1 MWSFQDEAGST
12 TQVQTIS
19 SNTYY
24 RRPMI
29 PRVEQV
35 SSKGIAF
42 TGSELPR
49 APPDVHRTIKQK
61 TDVIGISVAIQ
72 TDFREIEI
80 QTDPWT
86 APLEEDACGTSNQE
100 VKSLLE
106 LTVANGLLPAH
117 EETMKVIERIKRL
130 QDFDAAIPAPLD
142 PTRTTYTYEELQNEQ
157 KRISML
163 VERDL
168 AEWKR
173 KEAEMKKVQDLRLEL
188 LIQKLMEREEARTE
202 IRIHK
207 LERMRNTHELKASAQ
222 LDKLSSQR
230 LMTLKKQAHSRDA
243 TIQRMVRRMESHNF
257 SNRSVIDIAKRGPR
271 LALPETTSTSTVVN
285 GTIHSANILNA
296 PFLKPGEA
304 PYRYTGVIKL
314 AGTDLRTQESFDEI
328 LQFMPDEN
336 RLILGAPLNHTRS
349 AQSAR
354 LYTGEGYTRRQRGA
368 KKSRAVTSDDPIPQ
382 LLPPPG
388 MTKDE
393 FEMYLNHTQRRFART
408 GVEVGQYL
416 MGKGGTK
423 QEAKTGG
430 QNQPGEDGAEAPQT
444 AESNTGTR
452 ATAAMSTSGPVSS
465 AQPQEG
471 DTAQQAS
478 RDTGKQTQALHFQD
492 PPTVDNIRL
501 ADAALF
507 IQNLIRGAAAQVR
520 LYNGKERRLGL
531 VRELRLAHELVAAR
545 NEDELLS
552 DATQDRIT
560 ALKSALA
567 TGAISS
573 AVTGIIGTT
582 LDALAKERTRME
594 QINRARAIL
603 EVATRERYR
612 REKEESVRRENAN
625 FERTKSNF
633 AQMQIMEAHRD
644 IADGLLTRISRRAI
658 DADAAVR
665 SKELAIRQ
673 VEALVALDYENSQ
686 QYMENPEKCIRDL
699 MASFLLPEIDRR
711 VLISRLKQDQE
722 SVNLA
727 INIVRDATADPGFG
741 TRPTETNTALIK

>member
-1 MWSFQDEAGST
+1 MWSFQDESGPI
-12 TQVQTIS
+12 TQVQTVS
-19 SNTYY
+19 SNAYY

-35 SSKGIAF
+35 SSRGIAF
-42 TGSELPR
+42 TGTDLPR
-49 APPDVHRTIKQK
+49 APPDVHRTVKQRAE
-61 TDVIGISVAIQ
+61 VIGISVAIQ

-207 LERMRNTHELKASAQ
+207 LERMRNTHEMKASAQ

-257 SNRSVIDIAKRGPR
+257 SNRSVIDTAKRGPR
-271 LALPETTSTSTVVN
+271 LALPETISTSTVVN

-328 LQFMPDEN
+328 LQFMPEEN

-354 LYTGEGYTRRQRGA
+354 LYNGEGYTRRQRGA

-388 MTKDE
+388 MTKGE

-416 MGKGGTK
+416 MGRGGTK
-423 QEAKTGG
+423 EDIKEG
-430 QNQPGEDGAEAPQT
+430 QGQPGDDGAEAHQA
-444 AESNTGTR
+444 AESNA
-452 ATAAMSTSGPVSS
+452 ATAAMSTSGPASS

-471 DTAQQAS
+471 DTAQQAA
-478 RDTGKQTQALHFQD
+478 RDIGKQTQALHFQD
-492 PPTVDNIRL
+492 PPTIDNIRL

-567 TGAISS
+567 TGSISS

-582 LDALAKERTRME
+582 LDALAKERTRKE

-612 REKEESVRRENAN
+612 REKEESIRRENVN

-673 VEALVALDYENSQ
+673 VEALVALDYENSK
-686 QYMENPEKCIRDL
+686 QYMKNPEKCIRDL

-722 SVNLA
+722 SVGLA

-741 TRPTETNTALIK
+741 TQPAETNTALIK

>member
-1 MWSFQDEAGST
+1 MWSFQDESGPI
-12 TQVQTIS
+12 TQVQTVS
-19 SNTYY
+19 SNAYY

-35 SSKGIAF
+35 SSRGIAF
-42 TGSELPR
+42 TGTDLPR
-49 APPDVHRTIKQK
+49 APPDVHRTVKQRAE
-61 TDVIGISVAIQ
+61 VIGISVAIQ

-142 PTRTTYTYEELQNEQ
+142 PTRTTYTYEELRNEQ

-207 LERMRNTHELKASAQ
+207 LERMRNTHEMKASAQ

-257 SNRSVIDIAKRGPR
+257 SNRSVIDTAKRGPR
-271 LALPETTSTSTVVN
+271 LALPETISTSTVVN

-328 LQFMPDEN
+328 LQFMPEEN

-354 LYTGEGYTRRQRGA
+354 LYNGEGYTRRQRGA

-388 MTKDE
+388 MTKGE

-416 MGKGGTK
+416 MGRGGTK
-423 QEAKTGG
+423 EDIKEG
-430 QNQPGEDGAEAPQT
+430 QGQPGDDGAEAHQA
-444 AESNTGTR
+444 AESNA
-452 ATAAMSTSGPVSS
+452 ATAAMSTSGPASS

-471 DTAQQAS
+471 DTAQQAA
-478 RDTGKQTQALHFQD
+478 RDIGKQTQALHFQD
-492 PPTVDNIRL
+492 PPTIDNIRL

-567 TGAISS
+567 TGSISS

-582 LDALAKERTRME
+582 LDALAKERTRKE

-612 REKEESVRRENAN
+612 REKEESIRRENVN

-673 VEALVALDYENSQ
+673 VEALVALDYENSK
-686 QYMENPEKCIRDL
+686 QYMKNPEKCIRDL

-722 SVNLA
+722 SVGLA

-741 TRPTETNTALIK
+741 TQPAETNTALIK